1 MKVIL
6 GLVATCTALDE
17 SLPGSADLLSQLRGP
32 LPPTPDAGTSTVQDS
47 SHNNN
52 LASKLE
58 LTRPHTLRSRVE
70 MSNSSPSTPPAGASW
85 GEGSRRRARKESH
98 SGTELLIPTETH
110 MRIPPNKRRKEDEL
124 PEKISDDVDHRPHD
138 PPETLDLLKGFGK
151 DPIPKAPANLDE
163 MLRDAVLSTTPTLS
177 HRQKSDNAAS
187 LDNILSQA
195 VRSHRA
201 TQDNVISSP
210 LPIALQD
217 KRNHLSIGLSIT
229 PPTQEFH
236 FKTLDNHILAPV
248 VQNKDP
254 RPESSTKLDEILRNA
269 LFSHDRTRLS
279 GKNPVQVE
287 QASPHP
293 QNVMTSRII
302 GDLLSQPVTPS
313 KSISYPN
320 KIPTKT
326 GTTSTNVNPLVLATS
341 RGNDGRSM
349 RLEFTHEVLE
359 APNPLLEDPLV
370 IELIKKLNKKETE
383 TKIMIDESNFDE
395 AFRIITECD
404 VLMKKHTPID
414 LAISFPVKQ
423 PRKYYIYLQSLKMW
437 DNRWAWYKF
446 WNRRITSI
454 DVEKMEIPQQTKKL
468 KKVFLLFLFYVEMI
482 DSIFPQNK
490 VEGMSPNEHTSELL
504 KSAIQVFQMI
514 DQNKI
519 EIMDTFNDQGLEIGE
534 EVKKLKGFEVQI
546 NGRKISGK
554 SRDKVNPTL
563 WKCLAIWIDRSG
575 RDSLSKTYLQTAY
588 TWSIFQLKIQIQG
601 NLLGMLSDLLT
612 MEFMSS
618 IGKKVCYRTLVIL
631 GLVATCTA
639 LDESLPRS
647 ADSLSQLRGPLPPTP
662 DAGTSTVQDPSQN
675 INLASKLELTR
686 PHTLRSR
693 VEMSNSSPSTP
704 TAGVSWGEG
713 SRRRARK
720 ESHSGPELLIP
731 TETHM
736 RIPPNKR
743 RKEDELPEKMSD
755 DVDHRPHHP
764 PETLDLLKGFGKDPI
779 PKAPSNLDEML
790 RDAVL
795 STTPTLSH
803 RQKSDN
809 AASLD
814 NILSQAVRS
823 HRATQDNLYKTR
835 IRGQK
840 AQLKL
845 DEILR
850 NALFSHDRTRLS
862 GKNPVQVEQ
871 ASPHPPHVM
880 TSQIIG
886 DLVSQPV
893 PRNSLFSGER
903 TRPIN
908 EDPVQVEKGSSS
920 THPQNTK
927 SPQIIGDLLSQPV
940 TPSKSIPHAKI
951 IPTNTGITS
960 SNVNPLV
967 LQNPRGNGERS
978 MRLEFTHEVL
988 EGPHPLLED
997 PLLIE
1002 LIKKLNKK
1010 EIETKI
1016 MIDGSNFKEAFR
1028 VIKECDY
1035 LMKKYTPI
1043 DLAIRFPVSKP
1054 RRYYIFVQSSKMWE
1068 NRWAWY
1074 RFWNQRI
1081 TSINVE
1087 KMETN
1092 QQAGNL
1098 KRVFLLF
1105 LFYVEMID
1113 SIFPHNNVK
1122 GSFTNEHNSELLK
1135 SAIQIFRMNNQN
1147 KDEVTHT
1154 FDQGLETE
1162 GEVKK
1167 LNGYGVQITGKKI
1180 SGNLRDTVNPML
1192 WKSLAIWI
1200 NGTG

>member
-1 MKVIL
+1 M
-6 GLVATCTALDE
+6 
-17 SLPGSADLLSQLRGP
+17 
-32 LPPTPDAGTSTVQDS
+32 
-47 SHNNN
+47 
-52 LASKLE
+52 
-58 LTRPHTLRSRVE
+58 
-70 MSNSSPSTPPAGASW
+70 
-85 GEGSRRRARKESH
+85 
-98 SGTELLIPTETH
+98 
-110 MRIPPNKRRKEDEL
+110 
-124 PEKISDDVDHRPHD
+124 
-138 PPETLDLLKGFGK
+138 
-151 DPIPKAPANLDE
+151 
-163 MLRDAVLSTTPTLS
+163 
-177 HRQKSDNAAS
+177 
-187 LDNILSQA
+187 
-195 VRSHRA
+195 
-201 TQDNVISSP
+201 
-210 LPIALQD
+210 
-217 KRNHLSIGLSIT
+217 
-229 PPTQEFH
+229 
-236 FKTLDNHILAPV
+236 
-248 VQNKDP
+248 
-254 RPESSTKLDEILRNA
+254 
-269 LFSHDRTRLS
+269 
-279 GKNPVQVE
+279 
-287 QASPHP
+287 
-293 QNVMTSRII
+293 
-302 GDLLSQPVTPS
+302 
-313 KSISYPN
+313 
-320 KIPTKT
+320 
-326 GTTSTNVNPLVLATS
+326 
-341 RGNDGRSM
+341 
-349 RLEFTHEVLE
+349 
-359 APNPLLEDPLV
+359 
-370 IELIKKLNKKETE
+370 
-383 TKIMIDESNFDE
+383 
-395 AFRIITECD
+395 
-404 VLMKKHTPID
+404 
-414 LAISFPVKQ
+414 
-423 PRKYYIYLQSLKMW
+423 
-437 DNRWAWYKF
+437 
-446 WNRRITSI
+446 
-454 DVEKMEIPQQTKKL
+454 
-468 KKVFLLFLFYVEMI
+468 
-482 DSIFPQNK
+482 
-490 VEGMSPNEHTSELL
+490 
-504 KSAIQVFQMI
+504 
-514 DQNKI
+514 
-519 EIMDTFNDQGLEIGE
+519 
-534 EVKKLKGFEVQI
+534 
-546 NGRKISGK
+546 
-554 SRDKVNPTL
+554 
-563 WKCLAIWIDRSG
+563 
-575 RDSLSKTYLQTAY
+575 
-588 TWSIFQLKIQIQG
+588 
-601 NLLGMLSDLLT
+601 
-612 MEFMSS
+612 
-618 IGKKVCYRTLVIL
+618 KVCYRTLVIL

-779 PKAPSNLDEML
+779 PKAPANLDEML

-823 HRATQDNLYKTR
+823 HRATQDNVISSPLPIALQDKRNHLSIGLSITPPTQEFHFKTLDNHILAPVVQNKDPR
-835 IRGQK
+835 PESST
-840 AQLKL
+840 KL

-871 ASPHPPHVM
+871 ASPHPH
-880 TSQIIG
+880 T
-886 DLVSQPV
+886 
-893 PRNSLFSGER
+893 

-1113 SIFPHNNVK
+1113 SIFPHNNVE

-1200 NGTG
+1200 NGTGRDSLKKKYLRTAHTWSIFQAFCNKIFCLSIDNFNRIISE

>member
-1 MKVIL
+1 M
-6 GLVATCTALDE
+6 
-17 SLPGSADLLSQLRGP
+17 
-32 LPPTPDAGTSTVQDS
+32 
-47 SHNNN
+47 
-52 LASKLE
+52 
-58 LTRPHTLRSRVE
+58 
-70 MSNSSPSTPPAGASW
+70 
-85 GEGSRRRARKESH
+85 
-98 SGTELLIPTETH
+98 
-110 MRIPPNKRRKEDEL
+110 
-124 PEKISDDVDHRPHD
+124 
-138 PPETLDLLKGFGK
+138 
-151 DPIPKAPANLDE
+151 
-163 MLRDAVLSTTPTLS
+163 
-177 HRQKSDNAAS
+177 
-187 LDNILSQA
+187 
-195 VRSHRA
+195 
-201 TQDNVISSP
+201 
-210 LPIALQD
+210 
-217 KRNHLSIGLSIT
+217 
-229 PPTQEFH
+229 
-236 FKTLDNHILAPV
+236 
-248 VQNKDP
+248 
-254 RPESSTKLDEILRNA
+254 
-269 LFSHDRTRLS
+269 
-279 GKNPVQVE
+279 
-287 QASPHP
+287 
-293 QNVMTSRII
+293 
-302 GDLLSQPVTPS
+302 
-313 KSISYPN
+313 
-320 KIPTKT
+320 
-326 GTTSTNVNPLVLATS
+326 
-341 RGNDGRSM
+341 
-349 RLEFTHEVLE
+349 
-359 APNPLLEDPLV
+359 
-370 IELIKKLNKKETE
+370 
-383 TKIMIDESNFDE
+383 
-395 AFRIITECD
+395 
-404 VLMKKHTPID
+404 
-414 LAISFPVKQ
+414 
-423 PRKYYIYLQSLKMW
+423 
-437 DNRWAWYKF
+437 
-446 WNRRITSI
+446 
-454 DVEKMEIPQQTKKL
+454 
-468 KKVFLLFLFYVEMI
+468 
-482 DSIFPQNK
+482 
-490 VEGMSPNEHTSELL
+490 
-504 KSAIQVFQMI
+504 
-514 DQNKI
+514 
-519 EIMDTFNDQGLEIGE
+519 
-534 EVKKLKGFEVQI
+534 
-546 NGRKISGK
+546 
-554 SRDKVNPTL
+554 
-563 WKCLAIWIDRSG
+563 
-575 RDSLSKTYLQTAY
+575 
-588 TWSIFQLKIQIQG
+588 
-601 NLLGMLSDLLT
+601 
-612 MEFMSS
+612 
-618 IGKKVCYRTLVIL
+618 KVCYRTLVIL

-823 HRATQDNLYKTR
+823 HRATQDNVISSPLPIALQDKRSHLSIGLSITPPTQEFHFKTLDNHILAPVVQNKDPR
-835 IRGQK
+835 PESST
-840 AQLKL
+840 KL

-940 TPSKSIPHAKI
+940 TPSQSIPHAKIIPTNTGITSSNVNPLVLQNPRGNGERSMRLEFTHEVLEGPHPLLEDPLLIELIKKLNKKEIETKIMIDGSNFKEAFRVIKECDYLMKKYTPIDLAIRFPILESKNYIDQCGENGNQPTSRKPEKRSFTNEHNSELLKSAIQIFRMNNQNKDEVTHTFDQGLETEVTPSQSIPHAKI

-1113 SIFPHNNVK
+1113 SIFPHNNVE